1 MNNDKKAILYT
12 LIDSVT
18 YSLVPVL
25 AALTINSLDGIPF
38 LSLALLLSVISY
50 FVYFKK
56 IGCMNDLIFFKK
68 YINYSL
74 VGGIGFALSHLLLIY
89 SINNSNNMYLPSII
103 FQIYPLIVMLFLV
116 KLKMSEETLTLEK
129 YLTLTLAIVGIVIL
143 NYDPSIKLESFSFTS
158 IVLPV
163 ISASLLAISIVFTIK
178 LSSKM
183 KEENITSYPFLSNF
197 YSKIISLITMIPF
210 MVWYLNT
217 DYSLTFT
224 LMNSTLIVVYG
235 VLVLTIGT
243 IYYYKGVALTTK
255 SLSIHIISYISAI
268 LSILWLWL
276 LGLGTITPQML
287 IGSAFILTSN
297 VLLHF
302 NVDKSNAYN
311 GSILWTLLVGTFIFF
326 YDAIIHNDY
335 YDAIAV
341 PLLFFVIILAFL
353 MDRIF
358 KRTDDEEELMIT
370 IINNSVIKNKEALSK
385 TLIELNTT
393 RKTNKIIDLYNKIKN
408 MDICNENKILIDKF
422 ILSKLQGIKF
432 SELIVLFLT
441 ALIAL
446 YIMIFYKPD
455 NAFNDIF
462 KLCLSTAIVFNLF
475 YVYDNEKERSKNFI
489 SIYKENGILKSEIN
503 TNMNTDETITEKSI
517 AIALLICILFI
528 FYIIYSLN

>member
-12 LIDSVT
+12 LVDSIT
-18 YSLVPVL
+18 YSFVPVL

-50 FVYFKK
+50 LVYFKW
-56 IGCMNDLIFFKK
+56 INCLPDLLFFKK
-68 YINYSL
+68 YIGYSL

-89 SINNSNNMYLPSII
+89 SINNSSNMYLPSII
-103 FQIYPLIVMLFLV
+103 FQIYPLIVMLFLI
-116 KLKMSEETLTLEK
+116 KFKMSKETLNIEK
-129 YLTLTLAIVGIVIL
+129 SLTLILAIVGIVIL
-143 NYDPSIKLESFSFTS
+143 NYDPSIKVESFNFIS
-158 IVLPV
+158 IVLPI
-163 ISASLLAISIVFTIK
+163 ISALLLAISIVFTIK
-178 LSSKM
+178 LSGKM
-183 KEENITSYPFLSNF
+183 KEQNIKSYSFLSNF

-210 MVWYLNT
+210 MMWYLNT
-217 DYSLTFT
+217 DYVLSLTF
-224 LMNSTLIVVYG
+224 MNSALVIVYG

-268 LSILWLWL
+268 LSIFWLWV

-311 GSILWTLLVGTFIFF
+311 GSILWTLMVGTFLFF
-326 YDAIIHNDY
+326 YDATTHKDY

-341 PLLFFVIILAFL
+341 PLLFFVIMLAFL

-358 KRTDDEEELMIT
+358 KRIDAEEELMIT
-370 IINNSVIKNKEALSK
+370 IVNNSVNENKEELSNS
-385 TLIELNTT
+385 LIELNIT
-393 RKTNKIIDLYNKIKN
+393 RKTSKIITLYNRIKSMN
-408 MDICNENKILIDKF
+408 VSNDNKILVDKF

-441 ALIAL
+441 ALISL
-446 YIMIFYKPD
+446 YILILYKPD

-489 SIYKENGILKSEIN
+489 SIYKDNNILKSEIN
-503 TNMNTDETITEKSI
+503 TSMNEDDTITEKSI
-517 AIALLICILFI
+517 AITLLICILFI
-528 FYIIYSLN
+528 FYFVYGLS

>member
-1 MNNDKKAILYT
+1 MNNDKKAVLYT
-12 LIDSVT
+12 LIDSLT

-50 FVYFKK
+50 LIYFKK
-56 IGCMNDLIFFKK
+56 IGCIDDLK
-68 YINYSL
+68 YLKNYIGYSL

-89 SINNSNNMYLPSII
+89 SINNSSNMYLPSII

-116 KLKMSEETLTLEK
+116 KLKMTQETLNLEK
-129 YLTLTLAIVGIVIL
+129 YLTLALAIVGIFIL

-158 IVLPV
+158 IILPI

-183 KEENITSYPFLSNF
+183 KERNIKSSAFLSNF
-197 YSKIISLITMIPF
+197 YSKIISLFTMIPF
-210 MVWYLNT
+210 VIWYLNT
-217 DYSLTFT
+217 DYT
-224 LMNSTLIVVYG
+224 LNFSFINISLIVVYG
-235 VLVLTIGT
+235 VLVLTVGT

-268 LSILWLWL
+268 LSIFWLWI
-276 LGLGTITPQML
+276 LGLGTVTPQML

-311 GSILWTLLVGTFIFF
+311 GSIIWTLLVGTFIFF
-326 YDAIIHNDY
+326 YSAITHSDY
-335 YDAIAV
+335 YDAISV
-341 PLLFFVIILAFL
+341 PLFFFVIILAFL

-358 KRTDDEEELMIT
+358 KRTDSEEEIMLR
-370 IINNSVIKNKEALSK
+370 IINNSVSQKKEDLSK
-385 TLIELNTT
+385 VLIELNTT
-393 RKTNKIIDLYNKIKN
+393 RNTNKIIILYNKIKN
-408 MDICNENKILIDKF
+408 MGICDNNKILIDQF

-441 ALIAL
+441 AFISL
-446 YIMIFYKPD
+446 YILVLYKPD

-489 SIYKENGILKSEIN
+489 SIYKENNIIKSKIN
-503 TNMNTDETITEKSI
+503 TNMNTDDTITEKSI
-517 AIALLICILFI
+517 AITLLVTILFI
-528 FYIIYSLN
+528 FYFTYGLR